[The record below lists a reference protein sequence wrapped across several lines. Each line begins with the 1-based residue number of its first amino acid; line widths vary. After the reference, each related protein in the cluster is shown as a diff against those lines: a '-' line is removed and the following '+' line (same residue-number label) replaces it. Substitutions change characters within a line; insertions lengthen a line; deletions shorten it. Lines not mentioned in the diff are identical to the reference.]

1 MVVVVGIEDSPSRGK
16 HLATWVV
23 AYDISDNRRR
33 LQLHRLL
40 RGFGEPV
47 QKSVFVCQLDGRR
60 KTRLTQLLG
69 EQPLTAGERL
79 DWFLIGAAE
88 AHGPGVKPV
97 ALEPVAFVI
106 AE

>member
-1 MVVVVGIEDSPSRGK
+1 M
-16 HLATWVV
+16 ATWVI

-33 LQLHRLL
+33 LQVHRVL
-40 RGFGEPV
+40 RGFGAPV
-47 QKSVFVCQLDGRR
+47 QKSVFVCPLDGRR
-60 KTRLTQLLG
+60 KARLAQLLA
-69 EQPLTAGERL
+69 EQKLEAGERL

-97 ALEPVAFVI
+97 ALESVAFVI